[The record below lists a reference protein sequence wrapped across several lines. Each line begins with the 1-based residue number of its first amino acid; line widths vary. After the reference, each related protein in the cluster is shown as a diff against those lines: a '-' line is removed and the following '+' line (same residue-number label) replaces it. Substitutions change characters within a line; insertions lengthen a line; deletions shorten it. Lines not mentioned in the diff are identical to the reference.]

1 MSVTLATARL
11 RRQLGRLRAD
21 FPGEVEALA
30 RRGVWR
36 VAARFTPVVAV
47 DREGLRLYVST
58 DDQVLGRRL
67 FVYNRA
73 PETDIQ
79 LTFNALRQVPG
90 IAERLNDYK
99 VLEIGA
105 NIGSH
110 TVALLKNYGAREVIA
125 IEPSPYN
132 CELLRQNA
140 LSNAVS
146 DRVRLLELALSD
158 QDGSVSLEISPTN
171 SGDHRVR
178 VAGGSG
184 NGAEASRAT
193 IDVRAARL
201 DSLVGTGEIDLD
213 GVGLVWLDAQGH
225 EAHIFGG
232 ASALLGSDIP
242 IAMEYWP
249 YGLRRAGGLERL
261 HQLIAEHYT
270 HVLDIAP
277 PDRSGARLLRA
288 DELPALETEYG
299 WDRSEEQ
306 DLGTDLILS
315 KNLGT

>member
-1 MSVTLATARL
+1 VSVTLASARL
-11 RRQLGRLRAD
+11 RRQFGRLRAD

-36 VAARFTPVVAV
+36 VAARFTPVLAV
-47 DREGLRLYVST
+47 DREGLRLFVST
-58 DDQVLGRRL
+58 DDQVLSRRL

-79 LTFNALRQVPG
+79 LTFAALRRIPG
-90 IAERLNDYK
+90 VAERLTDYT

-110 TVALLKNYGAREVIA
+110 TVSLLKHYGAREVIA
-125 IEPSPYN
+125 IEPSPGN

-140 LSNAVS
+140 LSNSVAE
-146 DRVRLLELALSD
+146 RVKLLELALSD

-178 VAGGSG
+178 VSGGST
-184 NGAEASRAT
+184 NGTEASRDT
-193 IDVRAARL
+193 IDVPAARL
-201 DSLVGTGEIDLD
+201 DSLVQAGEIDLER
-213 GVGLVWLDAQGH
+213 VGIVWLDAQGH
-225 EAHIFGG
+225 EAHILGG
-232 ASALLGSDIP
+232 AGTLLGSKIP

-249 YGLRRAGGLERL
+249 YGLRRAGGLELL
-261 HQLIAEHYT
+261 HELIATHYSY
-270 HVLDIAP
+270 VLDISP
-277 PDRSGARLLRA
+277 PGGSGPRVLRA
-288 DELPALETEYG
+288 DELPGLESEYG
-299 WDRSEEQ
+299 WNRSEDQ

-315 KNLGT
+315 PDLQP

>member
-1 MSVTLATARL
+1 VTLASARL

-21 FPGEVEALA
+21 LPGEVEALA
-30 RRGVWR
+30 RRGAWR
-36 VAARFTPVVAV
+36 VAARFTPVLAV

-67 FVYNRA
+67 FVYNRM

-79 LTFNALRQVPG
+79 LTFNALRQIPG
-90 IAERLNDYK
+90 VIERLNDFT

-110 TVALLKNYGAREVIA
+110 TVALLKHYGANEVIA
-125 IEPSPYN
+125 IEPSPAN
-132 CELLRQNA
+132 CALLRQNA
-140 LSNAVS
+140 LSNAVA

-158 QDGSVSLEISPTN
+158 HDGSVSLEISPTN
-171 SGDHRVR
+171 SGDHRVH
-178 VAGGSG
+178 VAAGAT
-184 NGAEASRAT
+184 NGAEPPRDT

-201 DSLVGTGEIDLD
+201 DSLVQAGEIDLD
-213 GVGLVWLDAQGH
+213 QVGLVWLDAQGH

-232 ASALLGSDIP
+232 AGPLLGSSIP

-249 YGLRRAGGLERL
+249 YGLRRAGGLELL
-261 HQLIAEHYT
+261 HQLIAEHYS
-270 HVLDIAP
+270 HVLDVSP
-277 PDRSGARLLRA
+277 PDGSGPRVLSA
-288 DELPALETEYG
+288 DELPGLEAEYG
-299 WDRSEEQ
+299 WNRSEEQ

-315 KNLGT
+315 ADLKA

>member
-1 MSVTLATARL
+1 VSVTLANARV

-36 VAARFTPVVAV
+36 VAARFTPVLAV

-79 LTFNALRQVPG
+79 LTFNALRQIPG
-90 IAERLNDYK
+90 IAGRLNDFK

-110 TVALLKNYGAREVIA
+110 TVALLKHYGASEVIA
-125 IEPSPYN
+125 IEPSPAN
-132 CELLRQNA
+132 CDLVRQNA
-140 LSNAVS
+140 LSNSVS
-146 DRVRLLELALSD
+146 ERVQLLELALSD
-158 QDGSVSLEISPTN
+158 QDGSVSLEISPSN

-178 VAGGSG
+178 VSGGAT
-184 NGAEASRAT
+184 NGAEASRDT

-201 DSLVGTGEIDLD
+201 DSLVETGEVDLD
-213 GVGLVWLDAQGH
+213 SVGLVWLDAQGH
-225 EAHIFGG
+225 EGHIFSG
-232 ASALLGSDIP
+232 ARRLLGSEIP

-249 YGLRRAGGLERL
+249 YGLRRAGGLQLL
-261 HQLIAEHYT
+261 HELIAEHYS

-277 PDRSGARLLRA
+277 PDGSGPRVVPAA
-288 DELPALETEYG
+288 ELPRLESEYG

-315 KNLGT
+315 TSLQA